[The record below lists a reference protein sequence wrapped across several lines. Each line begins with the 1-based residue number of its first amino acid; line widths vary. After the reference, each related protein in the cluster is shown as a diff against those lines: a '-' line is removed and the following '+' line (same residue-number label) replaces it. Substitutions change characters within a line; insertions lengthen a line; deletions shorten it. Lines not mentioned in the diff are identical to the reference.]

1 MSYEDEIEYAF
12 REDEL
17 VEEMMDYINSTYDA
31 HYSQNQYQ
39 STEIIEDMGH
49 GMGFALGNV
58 IKYCQ
63 RYGKKA
69 GHNRDDLKKVIHYGI
84 IALAMHDNEHEEC
97 ITTAPI
103 DSLFLELDSDLGRL
117 HQINLRAEEIL
128 KDFQAD
134 QQTDNVVRGSFG
146 DVPPGQEPGQD

>member
-1 MSYEDEIEYAF
+1 MSSRIEYAF

-17 VEEMMDYINSTYDA
+17 IDEMMDYINSTYDA

-69 GHNRDDLKKVIHYGI
+69 GYNRDDLKKVIHYGI
-84 IALAMHDNEHEEC
+84 IALAMHDNEHEC
-97 ITTAPI
+97 VTADPTDI
-103 DSLFLELDSDLGRL
+103 FRDFDDASNELLDIN
-117 HQINLRAEEIL
+117 INLDEVL
-128 KDFQAD
+128 KSYQAD
-134 QQTDNVVRGSFG
+134 KQSDNIIKGAF
-146 DVPPGQEPGQD
+146 DKPYPGQEPGQD

>member
-1 MSYEDEIEYAF
+1 MNMSSRIEYAF

-17 VEEMMDYINSTYDA
+17 IDEMMDYINSTYDA

-84 IALAMHDNEHEEC
+84 IALAMHDNEHTST
-97 ITTAPI
+97 ITDGDIFREFDDAS
-103 DSLFLELDSDLGRL
+103 DELFDVNIKLE
-117 HQINLRAEEIL
+117 NVL
-128 KDFQAD
+128 KDMQS
-134 QQTDNVVRGSFG
+134 DNIIKGAF
-146 DVPPGQEPGQD
+146 DKPYPGQEPGQD

>member
-1 MSYEDEIEYAF
+1 MSSRIDYAF

-17 VEEMMDYINSTYDA
+17 IDEMMDYINSTYDA

-84 IALAMHDNEHEEC
+84 IALAMHDNEHPSI
-97 ITTAPI
+97 ITDGDIFREFDDT
-103 DSLFLELDSDLGRL
+103 SHELFDVNIELE
-117 HQINLRAEEIL
+117 NVL
-128 KDFQAD
+128 KNIQAD
-134 QQTDNVVRGSFG
+134 TQSDNIIKGAF
-146 DVPPGQEPGQD
+146 DKPYPGQEPGQD

>member
-1 MSYEDEIEYAF
+1 MSSRIEYAF

-17 VEEMMDYINSTYDA
+17 IDEMMDYINSTYDA

-69 GHNRDDLKKVIHYGI
+69 GYNRDDLKKVIHYGI
-84 IALAMHDNEHEEC
+84 IALAMHDNEHTNTSMDDIFREFDDTSDE
-97 ITTAPI
+97 
-103 DSLFLELDSDLGRL
+103 LFDVNIKLE
-117 HQINLRAEEIL
+117 NVL
-128 KDFQAD
+128 KDIQAD
-134 QQTDNVVRGSFG
+134 MQSDNIIKGAF
-146 DVPPGQEPGQD
+146 DKPCPGQEPGQD

>member
-17 VEEMMDYINSTYDA
+17 IEEMMDYINSTYDA

-103 DSLFLELDSDLGRL
+103 DSLFLELDSDMGRL
-117 HQINLRAEEIL
+117 HKINLNVEEIL
-128 KDFQAD
+128 KPYQAD

>member
-1 MSYEDEIEYAF
+1 MRDLFEDFKEPINYAF
-12 REDEL
+12 NEDVL
-17 VEEMMDYINSTYDA
+17 LDEMQEYIDSTYSA

-63 RYGKKA
+63 RYGKKD

-84 IALAMHDNEHEEC
+84 IALAMHDNERFDREREY
-97 ITTAPI
+97 T
-103 DSLFLELDSDLGRL
+103 
-117 HQINLRAEEIL
+117 IN
-128 KDFQAD
+128 FQKFD
-134 QQTDNVVRGSFG
+134 Y
-146 DVPPGQEPGQD
+146 PLPGQD

>member
-1 MSYEDEIEYAF
+1 MSSRIEYAF

-17 VEEMMDYINSTYDA
+17 IDEMMDYINSTYDA

-69 GHNRDDLKKVIHYGI
+69 GYNRDDLKKVIHYGI
-84 IALAMHDNEHEEC
+84 IALAMHDNEHTST
-97 ITTAPI
+97 ITDGDIFREFDDAS
-103 DSLFLELDSDLGRL
+103 DELFDVNIKLE
-117 HQINLRAEEIL
+117 NVL
-128 KDFQAD
+128 KDIQAD
-134 QQTDNVVRGSFG
+134 MQSDNIIKGAF
-146 DVPPGQEPGQD
+146 DKPYPGQEPGQD

>member
-17 VEEMMDYINSTYDA
+17 IEEMMDYINSTYDA

-117 HQINLRAEEIL
+117 HQINLNVEEML
-128 KDFQAD
+128 KPYQAD
-134 QQTDNVVRGSFG
+134 KQTDNVVRGSFG